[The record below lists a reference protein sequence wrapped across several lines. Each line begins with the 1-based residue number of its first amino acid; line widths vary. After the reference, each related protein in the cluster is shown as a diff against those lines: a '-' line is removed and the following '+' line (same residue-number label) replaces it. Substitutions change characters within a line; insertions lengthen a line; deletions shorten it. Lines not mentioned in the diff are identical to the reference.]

1 MSGSDSKMD
10 SSMLDSLPQG
20 KKHPKGLYLLFFT
33 ELWERYSYYG
43 MRALLVLYL
52 TTAFVSGG
60 LGVEPA
66 QALSIYGIY
75 TGAVYFTP
83 IFGGWL
89 TDKYIGLRKAITI
102 GGLTMAC
109 GDFTIFLTHSQTGLY
124 IGLALLVIGNGF
136 FKPNISTL
144 VGELYPRNDK
154 RKDAAFTIFYMGIN
168 LGAFFAPLIAGFL
181 AEDLFLRPLND
192 GTMHY
197 GFKWAFLASSLGMI
211 TGQLIFSAFSKR
223 YLGNVGLKPNNQLV
237 QESNENQNVPLSPK
251 EKQRT
256 RAILILACFVVF
268 FWAGFEQAGSSF
280 TLYTKNF
287 IDREVFGYTIPVAWF
302 QSVNPLFIII
312 LAPILSG
319 VWLKLSQSK
328 RGDLNMTTKMAFGMI
343 LLGLGFMILI
353 PAVMQTGSDEQNIV
367 SRANIMFI
375 IFTYLF
381 HTLGELF
388 LSPVGLSLVS
398 KVAPVKIASLLMGV
412 WMAAIG
418 VASLL
423 AGQLASLTATLGY
436 LEIFATIGAVAIL
449 LGLILL
455 AISKKLVTMMKEE
468 NASR

>member
-1 MSGSDSKMD
+1 MVN
-10 SSMLDSLPQG
+10 SSTLDSLPQG

-60 LGVEPA
+60 LGVDPA
-66 QALSIYGIY
+66 KALSIYGIY
-75 TGAVYFTP
+75 TGTVYFTP

-89 TDKYIGLRKAITI
+89 TDRYIGLRKAITI
-102 GGLTMAC
+102 GGITMAC
-109 GDFTIFLTHSQTGLY
+109 GDFTIFLTHSQIGLY
-124 IGLALLVIGNGF
+124 AGLALLVLGNGF

-168 LGAFFAPLIAGFL
+168 LGALFAPLIAGFL
-181 AEDLFLRPLND
+181 AEDLFLTTMSD

-197 GFKWAFLASSLGMI
+197 GFKWAFLASSIGMI
-211 TGQLIFSAFSKR
+211 TGQIIFSTLNNK
-223 YLGNVGLKPNNQLV
+223 YLGEVGLKPNKLLA
-237 QESNENQNVPLSPK
+237 EEANEDRDIPLTKK

-256 RAILILACFVVF
+256 TAILILACFVVF

-287 IDREVFGYTIPVAWF
+287 IDRDVFGYTIPVAWF
-302 QSVNPLFIII
+302 QSVNPLFIVI
-312 LAPILSG
+312 LAPILSS
-319 VWLKLSQSK
+319 VWLRLSRSK
-328 RGDLNMTTKMAFGMI
+328 RGDLNMTTKMGIGMI
-343 LLGLGFMILI
+343 LLGLGFMVLI
-353 PAVMQTGSDEQNIV
+353 PAVMQTGSDEQHITVKANLLFIV
-367 SRANIMFI
+367 
-375 IFTYLF
+375 FTYLL

-436 LEIFATIGAVAIL
+436 LEIFSVIGAAAIILGFVL
-449 LGLILL
+449 LS
-455 AISKKLVTMMKEE
+455 ISKKLVVMMKEE
-468 NASR
+468 RHT

>member
-1 MSGSDSKMD
+1 M
-10 SSMLDSLPQG
+10 
-20 KKHPKGLYLLFFT
+20 
-33 ELWERYSYYG
+33 
-43 MRALLVLYL
+43 
-52 TTAFVSGG
+52 
-60 LGVEPA
+60 
-66 QALSIYGIY
+66 
-75 TGAVYFTP
+75 
-83 IFGGWL
+83 
-89 TDKYIGLRKAITI
+89 TDRYIGLRRAITI
-102 GGLTMAC
+102 GGITMAC
-109 GDFTIFLTHSQTGLY
+109 GDFLIFLTHSQTGLY
-124 IGLALLVIGNGF
+124 AGLALLVIGNGF

-144 VGELYPRNDK
+144 VGELYPRHDK

-168 LGAFFAPLIAGFL
+168 LGALFAPLIAGFL
-181 AEDLFLRPLND
+181 AEDLFLKTLAD

-197 GFKWAFLASSLGMI
+197 GFKWAFLASSIGMV
-211 TGQLIFSAFSKR
+211 TGQIIFSTLNNK
-223 YLGNVGLKPNNQLV
+223 YLGNVGLRPNKALA
-237 QESNENQNVPLSPK
+237 EEANENQNVPLTKK

-302 QSVNPLFIII
+302 QSVNPLFIVI
-312 LAPILSG
+312 LAPILSS
-319 VWLKLSQSK
+319 VWLKLSRSN
-328 RGDLNMTTKMAFGMI
+328 RGDLNMTTKMGIGMI

-353 PAVMQTGSDEQNIV
+353 PAVMQTGSDEQNITIK
-367 SRANIMFI
+367 ANLLFI
-375 IFTYLF
+375 VFTYLL

-436 LEIFATIGAVAIL
+436 LEIFAVIGATAII
-449 LGLILL
+449 LGFVLL
-455 AISKKLVTMMKEE
+455 AISKKLVLMMREE
-468 NASR
+468 NQT